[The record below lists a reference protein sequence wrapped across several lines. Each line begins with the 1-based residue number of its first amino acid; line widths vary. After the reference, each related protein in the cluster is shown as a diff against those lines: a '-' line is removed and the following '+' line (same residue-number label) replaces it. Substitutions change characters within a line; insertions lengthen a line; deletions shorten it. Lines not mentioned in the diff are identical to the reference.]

1 MSVPL
6 SSPAH
11 IDVSRTPRSRHLRAV
26 GAGTP
31 TDSGDPTRASLPP
44 PLPALEPRVIGAIA
58 VFAFEA
64 VEGARQVA
72 QLGRWITDTV
82 AAQLSELRRLNVER
96 RSLYRDSRRIVPA
109 IQRVRTTRP
118 NDDVT
123 EAAVVLSTPSRSR
136 AVALRFEA
144 IRGRWQATSITVL

>member
-6 SSPAH
+6 SSPAYF
-11 IDVSRTPRSRHLRAV
+11 DVPRPTRHRRLRAV
-26 GAGTP
+26 EAETP
-31 TDSGDPTRASLPP
+31 SDSEALARASLPP
-44 PLPALEPRVIGAIA
+44 PLPALEPRVVGAIA

-72 QLGRWITDTV
+72 QLGRWVTETV
-82 AAQLSELRRLNVER
+82 AAQLSELRSLNVER
-96 RSLYRDSRRIVPA
+96 RSLYRDNRRVVATIL
-109 IQRVRTTRP
+109 RVRATHP
-118 NDDVT
+118 SNDVT